1 MARGGCVGGLC
12 PGHCASWPD
21 LLLPLALA
29 VPLCYKSCCCN
40 RTFACAVGGTWL
52 GAGELG
58 VCGALGFRSS
68 RSDLLLPLA
77 VAVPLCYQTC
87 CCNRTSACTERLTFS
102 AKTWPAN
109 RKCARGFAV
118 AHVAGT
124 RTLHTRSRSST
135 EAVAATCYQE
145 FRVDHILPYSFWRKD
160 FAIPCL
166 PFMPLKLARC
176 ERTKT
181 QQICLQ
187 GLLSIGFRTFRI
199 THIRSCLPSMKGPN
213 EITCK
218 TQLEDQAQDF
228 FTSVFENLR

>member
-1 MARGGCVGGLC
+1 M
-12 PGHCASWPD
+12 PDGHQLVLS
-21 LLLPLALA
+21 
-29 VPLCYKSCCCN
+29 
-40 RTFACAVGGTWL
+40 GGTWL

-58 VCGALGFRSS
+58 VCGALGFRAS

-228 FTSVFENLR
+228 LRAFLRT